1 MNARAAR
8 GSQGPARL
16 GAWLTGGLFSLLSF
30 AAVSATPH
38 ALWRLDPV
46 AGGALKAAGARP
58 GVHALA
64 FEPQALTDWPA
75 GETGDLVLPGGRM
88 YRIRAERAEAHA
100 SGNRTWVGKFEA
112 AGRTYVAVLTYGPA
126 GLTGEVQTPDGPF
139 LLSTEDAQVVLIDTD
154 AAGWRLPEMVESDA
168 MVQPAPADATGLG
181 FPAYRVEQKAAPT
194 PQTTIDVLFAYT
206 HGMVTRAGSTAGALL
221 RLDQLIAIA
230 NQAYIDS
237 EVAITLRLVHA
248 LEVAYVEADANAT
261 ALNDLSSG
269 VGVLAPAQGTLRDR
283 YGADIVVLVRPFN
296 YPAQVGCGIAW
307 VGGYGGNGAAIGSQS
322 YNGFAVISDGND
334 VNGTG
339 FYCQAATFPHE
350 LGHNMG
356 AMHDRQTTTRGG
368 TVALGVGAYPYS
380 YGYVHNATW
389 SSAQGQNVCNP
400 GSGASCFG
408 TIMSYLSK
416 VSELK
421 FSNPGLLTCPA
432 GLACGTANDND
443 ALGLNNTRAGV
454 ASWRTTKVPFA
465 GVQTGSGQTAGTN
478 APFAQPL
485 KVTIRD
491 ATGQVVPGVTVIFA
505 APGAGASAT
514 LSAGSIVTDANGVA
528 QVNATANGTAG
539 PYAVIATAASGNV
552 SGPFTFNLAN
562 TGGQTSMLTVVVNGG
577 GVVTGGGINCPGACT
592 AVPPTGSQVLL
603 TAAAGTSAVFTGWLG
618 GGCTGVGACAVNVDV
633 AKTVSATFAPSG
645 TLPARIDVDLNSQY
659 DALTDGVVILRYLFG
674 MSGSA
679 LTGGAIGAGALRAD
693 PAAVNSFLDNI
704 APQLDVDGNGHA
716 DSLTDGLMVV
726 RYLFGLR
733 GASLIQGAIG
743 AGATRTTAPQI
754 ESYIA
759 GLLP

>member
-1 MNARAAR
+1 MH
-8 GSQGPARL
+8 P
-16 GAWLTGGLFSLLSF
+16 
-30 AAVSATPH
+30 
-38 ALWRLDPV
+38 
-46 AGGALKAAGARP
+46 
-58 GVHALA
+58 LA

-75 GETGDLVLPGGRM
+75 GESGEMALPDGRV
-88 YRIRAERAEAHA
+88 YQIRADRVEEHA

-112 AGRTYVAVLTYGPA
+112 AGRTYVAVLTFGAA
-126 GLTGEVQTPDGPF
+126 GLAGEVQTPDGP
-139 LLSTEDAQVVLIDTD
+139 LLLATEDSHVVLIDTG

-168 MVQPAPADATGLG
+168 MVQPEPPGAAAFAPSGEPVA
-181 FPAYRVEQKAAPT
+181 EKAAPT
-194 PQTTIDVLFAYT
+194 PQSTIDVLFAYT
-206 HGMVTRAGSTAGALL
+206 PGMVTRAGSTAGALL
-221 RLDQLIAIA
+221 RLDQLIAVA

-237 EVAITLRLVHA
+237 EVAITLRVVHA
-248 LEVAYVEADANAT
+248 LEVPYVEAANNTT
-261 ALNDLSSG
+261 ALNELTSG
-269 VGVLAPAQGTLRDR
+269 VGVLAAAQGTLRDR

-307 VGGYGGNGAAIGSQS
+307 VGGYGGNGAAIGGQS
-322 YNGFAVISDGND
+322 HNGFAVVSDGND

-339 FYCQAATFPHE
+339 YYCQAATFPHE

-368 TVALGVGAYPYS
+368 TVPLGVGAYPYA
-380 YGYVHNATW
+380 YGYVHDATW
-389 SSAQGQNVCNP
+389 SGTQGQNVCNP

-421 FSNPGLLTCPA
+421 FSNPGLLTCPNS
-432 GLACGTANDND
+432 LACGTANDNA

-454 ASWRTTKVPFA
+454 ASWRATKVPFA
-465 GVQTGSGQTAGTN
+465 GVQTGSGQATAVN
-478 APFAQPL
+478 APFSQPL
-485 KVTIRD
+485 RVTIRD
-491 ATGQVVPGVTVIFA
+491 ATGQVVPGVTVNFS

-514 LSAGSIVTDANGVA
+514 LSAGSVVTDANGVA
-528 QVNATANGTAG
+528 QVNATANANAG
-539 PYAVIATAASGNV
+539 SYAVMATAASGNV
-552 SGPFTFNLAN
+552 PNAFTFNLVN
-562 TGGQTSMLTVVVNGG
+562 TSGQSSMLTVVVNGG

-592 AVPPTGSQVLL
+592 AAPPPGSQVLL
-603 TAAAGTSAVFTGWLG
+603 SAAAGTSTVFTGWLG
-618 GGCTGVGACAVNVDV
+618 GGCTGVVACSVSIDV

-645 TLPARIDVDLNSQY
+645 TLPARVDVDLNGQY
-659 DALTDGVVILRYLFG
+659 DALTDGVMILRYLFG

-679 LTGGAIGAGALRAD
+679 LTGGAIGAGAFRAD
-693 PAAVNSFLDNI
+693 PAAVSSFLGNI
-704 APQLDVDGNGHA
+704 APQLDIDGNGRA

-743 AGATRTTAPQI
+743 TGATRTTVPQI
-754 ESYIA
+754 ESYIR